1 MRWGSVAHSGPV
13 RCAYHLSNP
22 EGGRS
27 KNEFLK
33 ATRKISFEAIIIHLG
48 RGDVWR
54 VADHPDQAQYPGQ
67 QLFFVIINDYVY
79 IVPFEI
85 REGVIWLVTIIPSRK
100 ATKAYQKEKSD
111 ET

>member
-1 MRWGSVAHSGPV
+1 VPIRHPSGVLYDWDPK
-13 RCAYHLSNP
+13 
-22 EGGRS
+22 